1 MIAHDEVSIAN
12 QELWEEEVKKGCGY
26 TVPWLDLDVSLL
38 RQYADGKL
46 EVLPE
51 PLTCIY
57 PASILVDVAGKDV
70 LCLAAGGG
78 QQSAVF
84 GLLGARVTVVDLAE
98 GQLEG
103 DRKAAAHYGYDVT
116 TFHADMRDLS
126 CLPDR
131 AFDLVYGT
139 GLCYIPDVRQVY
151 AGVARVLRTGGLF
164 RVDTHQPTVDVLE
177 WDGVGYRI
185 ARPYA
190 DRVNRRAD
198 GAIEFRHYVDDLF
211 NGLIDLGFSIQRVC
225 EAPYYRRLDPNAP
238 PGSWEHE
245 QAYVGG
251 QFAIVARKDGAAS
264 GRARAPDAQGG

>member
-1 MIAHDEVSIAN
+1 MTIHDEVSIAN
-12 QELWEEEVKKGCGY
+12 QKLWEEEVREGCGY
-26 TVPWLDLDVSLL
+26 TIPWLDLDLSLL

-51 PLTCIY
+51 PYTCIY
-57 PASILVDVAGKDV
+57 PASVLAGIEGRDV

-126 CLPDR
+126 CLPDQ

-164 RVDTHQPTVDVLE
+164 RVDTHQPAIATMA
-177 WDGVGYRI
+177 WDGKHYYI
-185 ARPYA
+185 AKPYA
-190 DRVNRRAD
+190 ERIERRAD
-198 GAIEFRHYVDDLF
+198 GAIEFRHYMDDLF
-211 NGLIDLGFSIQRVC
+211 GGLIDLGFSIQRVC
-225 EAPYYRRLDPNAP
+225 EAPYYRQMDPSAP
-238 PGSWEHE
+238 LGSWEHE

-251 QFAIVARKDGAAS
+251 QFAVVTRKD
-264 GRARAPDAQGG
+264 RAV